1 MSCRRIDKHF
11 PGVHALREV
20 DFDIYAGHV
29 HGLVGA
35 NGAGK
40 STLFKIIAGVIKQ
53 DSGDIGYK
61 GNPYHIQDTQDAIAR
76 GVVTIHQ
83 DINLI
88 HTLNVTE
95 NILLNNE
102 SEFRRVGLLSQKAM
116 NSHVQQILERYE
128 IDIDPREPVSS
139 LPNDQKKLIQIVKAM
154 TKKASILLMDEP
166 TSSLTQSGIDFVHA
180 LIKRL
185 AEDGVSVVFI
195 SHYLTEIFDTCD
207 TVSVLRD
214 GVLVDEAPIGE
225 TDLDTVVLNML
236 GKHIAIDK
244 KQRYTNQEKD
254 ILLSVRRLSIPGRL
268 YDVSFDIHKGEIL
281 GATGLIGSGLTDLSK
296 SLFGYETARDQ
307 TGSITIGREQV
318 TIGSPHDAVRNGMAL
333 LTNDRRRE
341 GILTDFPLYE
351 NICLP
356 ILNRYRKK
364 SGFLDVREMVATG
377 EAGIRKLNIKAHNA
391 HETPKTLSGGNQQK
405 VLVAKWLETQPKL
418 FIMDEPTIGID
429 VGSKEEIKNIIKEI
443 AARGVGIL
451 LVTTEFEEL
460 EQLCD
465 RVLVMFRGHLIAEF
479 KNEKINK
486 DAILHAAAGGKI

>member
-1 MSCRRIDKHF
+1 
-11 PGVHALREV
+11 
-20 DFDIYAGHV
+20 
-29 HGLVGA
+29 
-35 NGAGK
+35 
-40 STLFKIIAGVIKQ
+40 
-53 DSGDIGYK
+53 
-61 GNPYHIQDTQDAIAR
+61 
-76 GVVTIHQ
+76 
-83 DINLI
+83 
-88 HTLNVTE
+88 
-95 NILLNNE
+95 
-102 SEFRRVGLLSQKAM
+102 
-116 NSHVQQILERYE
+116 
-128 IDIDPREPVSS
+128 
-139 LPNDQKKLIQIVKAM
+139 
-154 TKKASILLMDEP
+154 
-166 TSSLTQSGIDFVHA
+166 
-180 LIKRL
+180 
-185 AEDGVSVVFI
+185 
-195 SHYLTEIFDTCD
+195 
-207 TVSVLRD
+207 
-214 GVLVDEAPIGE
+214 
-225 TDLDTVVLNML
+225 
-236 GKHIAIDK
+236 
-244 KQRYTNQEKD
+244 
-254 ILLSVRRLSIPGRL
+254 
-268 YDVSFDIHKGEIL
+268 
-281 GATGLIGSGLTDLSK
+281 
-296 SLFGYETARDQ
+296 
-307 TGSITIGREQV
+307 
-318 TIGSPHDAVRNGMAL
+318 MAL